1 MSKKHFHLT
10 HTVEKKVL
18 DRTIYI
24 ASFAGPMTALPQ
36 IYQIFSTQSAAG
48 VSIWSWILG
57 FGFSCIWI
65 AYALF
70 YKIRPILIAQS
81 LWLMIDS
88 IIIVGIM
95 MYNQNVRITLNYDQ
109 LLTLN
114 YIGKTAT
121 IIGIVA
127 GLGAIWVYLLQQRAI
142 RQA

>member
-1 MSKKHFHLT
+1 MAKKHFHLT

-36 IYQIFSTQSAAG
+36 IYQIFSTQSATG
-48 VSIWSWILG
+48 VSIWSWIMG

-65 AYALF
+65 TYALF
-70 YKIRPILIAQS
+70 YKIKPILIAQS

-95 MYNQNVRITLNYDQ
+95 MYNQSVRITLPYDQ
-109 LLTLN
+109 LLILN
-114 YIGKTAT
+114 HIGKFAT
-121 IIGIVA
+121 IVGIIA
-127 GLGAIWVYLLQQRAI
+127 GLAAIWVYLLQQRAT
-142 RQA
+142 RRA